1 MKQELKQYYQQHY
14 KELTENQQN
23 LNQYFRYRL
32 RTNELQSQIVTMD
45 QSINDY
51 RQQYRN
57 TMDRIQ
63 TLSNTIHKNRNN
75 KDGYICDI
83 QS

>member
-75 KDGYICDI
+75 K
-83 QS
+83 